1 MARCHCGQTAG
12 CAGTRCSQ
20 SACCCQVV
28 TRYDPYS
35 PVVPCPQPPIIF
47 KAAAAA
53 NSQLSTGALTLLV
66 FQAAIVAN
74 PNYALTTST
83 FRAPSAGMYSFLA
96 AVTWS
101 TPFPGTMFT
110 LALQK
115 NGATSSFAVSTTAVA
130 LGIFVTTV
138 QGCLPLITGD
148 VIGVSG
154 LSTQNITI
162 IGNNPYPSP
171 LTFFQGQLVGY

>member
-1 MARCHCGQTAG
+1 MSRCHCGQTTG
-12 CAGTRCSQ
+12 CPGTRCSQ

-47 KAAAAA
+47 KAAATA
-53 NSQLSTGALTLLV
+53 NSPLSTGALTLLV

-83 FRAPSAGMYSFLA
+83 FRAPSTGMYSFLA

-101 TPFPGTMFT
+101 TAFPGTMFT

-115 NGATSSFAVSTTAVA
+115 NGANSSFAVSTTAVA
-130 LGIFVTTV
+130 MGIFVTTV
-138 QGCLPLITGD
+138 QGCLPLVAGD
-148 VIGVSG
+148 VVGVSG

-171 LTFFQGQLVGY
+171 LTFFQGQLV